1 MPGNASIPTAK
12 RCEDRGMTFAIL
24 LALMVAYVTYRLS
37 LSRRSIRA
45 QRAGDFDRA
54 GELSARGF
62 ALMMGT
68 GVGVVVVAV
77 VLIWIA
83 K

>member
-1 MPGNASIPTAK
+1 
-12 RCEDRGMTFAIL
+12 MTFAIL
-24 LALMVAYVTYRLS
+24 LALTVAYVTYRLS
-37 LSRRSIRA
+37 LTRKSIRA

-54 GELSARGF
+54 GELSTRRF

-68 GVGVVVVAV
+68 GVGVVFVAV

-83 K
+83 R

>member
-1 MPGNASIPTAK
+1 
-12 RCEDRGMTFAIL
+12 MTFAIL

-37 LSRRSIRA
+37 LSRRSIHA
-45 QRAGDFDRA
+45 QRAEDFDRA

-68 GVGVVVVAV
+68 GVGVVFVAV
-77 VLIWIA
+77 LLIFIVR
-83 K
+83 